1 MIDKKLLSILTCP
14 TDHSP
19 LNEAGG
25 QVIARLNR
33 AIAAGRVKN
42 QAGRLVE
49 RPIDGGLIRADRTL
63 LYPILDG
70 IPVLLADEA
79 IALSQL

>member
-19 LNEAGG
+19 LHLAGD
-25 QVIARLNR
+25 QLIARVNR

-42 QAGRLVE
+42 QAGRPVE
-49 RPIDGGLIRADRTL
+49 RPIEGGLLRADKTL

-79 IALSQL
+79 IAMSQI